1 MGGPSNFRTIYFHLF
16 WAVSESE
23 VTVPWTVNRPQKPP
37 HPLSCRSAMR
47 HWHLNC
53 GVIRKHNPPL
63 SEKNR
68 KQIHTWQWFL
78 VWNSWS
84 LLNVNVLS
92 WCFRC
97 LVDWTWEE
105 IIVWPRM
112 WNFSLELFA
121 RLKSSVFVTIK
132 ETDGLR
138 VTDTDSLTHPLTGQ
152 KFSPL
157 ACSAANEAITA
168 VSKVVR
174 YFSCWCSS
182 PYIQA
187 KHTEMFWKDLQKWC
201 KSDTL
206 QFSGCSY

>member
-68 KQIHTWQWFL
+68 KRIHAWQWF
-78 VWNSWS
+78 SS
-84 LLNVNVLS
+84 LKSLTPLIFVECQRFILMLQMSGGLNMWRNHRRAKNVKFQPGIV
-92 WCFRC
+92 CK
-97 LVDWTWEE
+97 TE
-105 IIVWPRM
+105 IICLRNNQGDWRTACNWHWLTHSSTHWPKV
-112 WNFSLELFA
+112 FSFGLQCSK
-121 RLKSSVFVTIK
+121 RGHHSRVKSS
-132 ETDGLR
+132 
-138 VTDTDSLTHPLTGQ
+138 
-152 KFSPL
+152 
-157 ACSAANEAITA
+157 
-168 VSKVVR
+168 R

-182 PYIQA
+182 PYMQA
-187 KHTEMFWKDLQKWC
+187 KHTEMFWKDLQKC
-201 KSDTL
+201 
-206 QFSGCSY
+206 